1 MRQNS
6 SYRSLLTSHAA
17 QVQSFENS
25 ITKQA
30 KSLSRTAASL
40 ALLLLLALPPAIVVF
55 PAGANYIKASN
66 TMDAAAAASAAPPS
80 AAASVAPSPRQPGP
94 GPHADA
100 THAAAAAAALPPL
113 ESLEQQL
120 AAEIGPPHNYTGLP
134 EAFVRAAAAAA
145 AAREAAGSGSEPT
158 EATVAADGSAVDGRT
173 VAAPVAVMAGAAA
186 AQHHGGKAGVQQ
198 QLQKSGTRAA
208 RDAAA
213 LAAAEAALKGPGGLV
228 EALRPDMEQLRVAAE
243 VRGMDYLSLIWCACF
258 VLSLACA

>member
-1 MRQNS
+1 MK
-6 SYRSLLTSHAA
+6 
-17 QVQSFENS
+17 
-25 ITKQA
+25 I
-30 KSLSRTAASL
+30 LSPSRPRVSVALNAASL
-40 ALLLLLALPPAIVVF
+40 ALLLLLMLLALPPAIVVF

-66 TMDAAAAASAAPPS
+66 PMDAAAAASAAPPS
-80 AAASVAPSPRQPGP
+80 AAASVARSPRQPGP
-94 GPHADA
+94 GPLADA
-100 THAAAAAAALPPL
+100 THAAAAALPPL

-173 VAAPVAVMAGAAA
+173 AAAPVAVMAGAAA

-198 QLQKSGTRAA
+198 QLRRSGTRAA
-208 RDAAA
+208 RDVAA

-243 VRGMDYLSLIWCACF
+243 VRGMDHLSLIWCACF
-258 VLSLACA
+258 VLSLACV